1 MQLGTLLI
9 GSDLL
14 VYLEPIFMKGCKGM
28 LNRKFCFV
36 RCEIPSVYLKPKHL
50 F

>member
-1 MQLGTLLI
+1 MFMQLGNLLI

-28 LNRKFCFV
+28 LNKILFCQMWDT
-36 RCEIPSVYLKPKHL
+36 
-50 F
+50 